1 MKRIML
7 SLVLLLAFGQIALA
21 QDINKLMAELA
32 KIEGVEHQIV
42 DSEMLNASLAPA
54 LAADSTGE
62 LKSKMGFV
70 SKLKFIEVV
79 AAEDM
84 AAEVKSK
91 YEKELN
97 DFKDGNGY
105 ETLLHVKDGS
115 DNVRIMAYSQNG
127 KTTEVIIFVVDE
139 EDVTMVKM
147 AGEFDESDLATIIE
161 EQTKNK

>member
-1 MKRIML
+1 ML

-42 DSEMLNASLAPA
+42 DSETLNASLAPA

-79 AAEDM
+79 AVENPEAEIR
-84 AAEVKSK
+84 AK
-91 YEKELN
+91 YENELIN
-97 DFKDGNGY
+97 FKDGNGY
-105 ETLLHVKDGS
+105 ETLIHVKDGS
-115 DNVRIMAYSQNG
+115 DKVRIIAYSQDG
-127 KTTEVIIFVVDE
+127 KTTEVIILVVDE
-139 EDVTMVKM
+139 EDVALVKM
-147 AGEFDESDLATIIE
+147 AGEFDESDLTNIIE

>member
-1 MKRIML
+1 ML

-42 DSEMLNASLAPA
+42 NRETIDASLAPA

-62 LKSKMGFV
+62 LKSKMGFMG
-70 SKLKFIEVV
+70 KLKFIEVV
-79 AAEDM
+79 AVENPEAEIRTR
-84 AAEVKSK
+84 
-91 YEKELN
+91 YEKELIN
-97 DFKDGNGY
+97 FKDGNGY
-105 ETLLHVKDGS
+105 ETLLQVKDGS
-115 DNVRIMAYSQNG
+115 DKVRIIAYRQDG

-139 EDVTMVKM
+139 EDVALVKM
-147 AGEFDESDLATIIE
+147 AGEFDESDLTNIIE